1 MSQIFEAALEEGTK
15 LANDSADPSL
25 EAIAHTMPDG
35 CPEGVLL
42 GEVRAFV

>member
-25 EAIAHTMPDG
+25 EAIAQTMPDG
-35 CPEGVLL
+35 FPNVELL